1 MSKKYNV
8 KTECP
13 FCKSPIIISYEKFKP
28 FKNSG
33 ITDVKLEIEVGC
45 NHIATGSIDGYVDFG
60 RDLLHMKENRR
71 IDYQDLEDKEHQKR
85 LKEILGDYDE
95 DEQYNPNRF

>member
-8 KTECP
+8 QTTCP
-13 FCKSPIIISYEKFKP
+13 YCGSPIIISYTKFKP

-45 NHIATGSIDGYVDFG
+45 NHIAPGQIKGYLDFSLEL
-60 RDLLHMKENRR
+60 RQMYENRR
-71 IDYQDLEDKEHQKR
+71 IDFQDLEDKEKNKR
-85 LKEILGDYDE
+85 LKELLGDYEPGDE
-95 DEQYNPNRF
+95 YDPSRF

>member
-13 FCKSPIIISYEKFKP
+13 ICKSPIIISYEKFKP

-33 ITDVKLEIEVGC
+33 ISDVRLEITVGC
-45 NHIATGSIDGYVDFG
+45 KHIATGSIDGYVEFG
-60 RDLLHMKENRR
+60 RELLNMKENRR
-71 IDYQDLEDKEHQKR
+71 IDYQELEDKERQKR

-95 DEQYNPNRF
+95 DEQYNPSRF